1 MDETFI
7 SDMLIE
13 KEYRLIIKIFFPR
26 YLVSSLVYTYPLVRI
41 SQIV

>member
-1 MDETFI
+1 MDET
-7 SDMLIE
+7 LIE

-26 YLVSSLVYTYPLVRI
+26 YLVSSLVYNYPLVRI